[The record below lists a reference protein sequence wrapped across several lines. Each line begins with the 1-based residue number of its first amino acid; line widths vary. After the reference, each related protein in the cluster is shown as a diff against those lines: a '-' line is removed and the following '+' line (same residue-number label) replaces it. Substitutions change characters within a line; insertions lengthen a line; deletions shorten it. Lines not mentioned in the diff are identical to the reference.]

1 MNRLAALCVLVF
13 LTARPARAAGPAAPE
28 LNGYLQTR
36 FDSSGGN
43 SGFSV
48 RRAKLWFA
56 GEAPGDL
63 GISYKIQGVY
73 RSFKDTGFYFQDAYL
88 QKQFPVLTLRAGR
101 FVPDLSLQRVQPD
114 SFIPVLER
122 SLAVNGFSFGRDGS
136 AREAGAQAAYEA
148 GNKVLYLSAGAFNAD
163 QNVPGNN
170 SGTDLLYVSKGELR
184 LLNGDDYLK
193 LGLSGAARHLEKSSL
208 YPLSASTAPVS
219 GSDYR
224 GVFSLAARKGPLEA
238 QGEYLDARAAGR
250 TAWGYYFYAAGTFY
264 RGFQAVGQT
273 EAYKA
278 WNAAA
283 QRWASL
289 GLNYL
294 FSEKNKL
301 MTDYRFR
308 TDRGIKNPEFRL
320 QLQAYFK

>member
-1 MNRLAALCVLVF
+1 MNRLAALCALVF
-13 LTARPARAAGPAAPE
+13 LSARPARAAEPAAPE
-28 LNGYLQTR
+28 INGYLQTR
-36 FDSSGGN
+36 FDSAAGN

-48 RRAKLWFA
+48 RRAKLWLE
-56 GEAPGDL
+56 GEAPGSL
-63 GISYKIQGVY
+63 GLTYKMQGVY

-88 QKQFPVLTLRAGR
+88 QKQEGLFALRAGR
-101 FVPDLSLQRVQPD
+101 FVPDFSMQRLQADSL
-114 SFIPVLER
+114 IPVLER

-148 GNKVLYLSAGAFNAD
+148 GNKALYLSAGAFNAD

-170 SGTDLLYVSKGELR
+170 SGTDLLYVSKAEWR
-184 LLNGDDYLK
+184 LLKGDDYLK
-193 LGLSGAARHLEKSSL
+193 FGFSGAARHLEKSSL
-208 YPLSASTAPVS
+208 FPLSASTAPVT

-224 GVFSLAARKGPLEA
+224 GVLSLAARKGPLEA
-238 QGEYLDARAAGR
+238 QGEYLDARASGR
-250 TAWGYYFYAAGTFY
+250 TAWGYYLYAAGSFY

-283 QRWASL
+283 QRWASF

-294 FSEKNKL
+294 FSEKNEL
-301 MTDYRFR
+301 MADYRFR
-308 TDRGIKNPEFRL
+308 TDRRTKTPEFRL
-320 QLQAYFK
+320 QLQAYFR